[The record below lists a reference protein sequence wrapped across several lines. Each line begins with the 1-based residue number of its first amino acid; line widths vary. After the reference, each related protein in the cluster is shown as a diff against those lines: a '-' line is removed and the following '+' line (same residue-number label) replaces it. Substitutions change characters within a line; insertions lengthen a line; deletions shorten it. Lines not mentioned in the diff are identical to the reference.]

1 MPENGLDQALLA
13 HKAWLRE
20 QAPAMT
26 DTICDQLTAL
36 QPVQLV
42 AREEEVYVQRIFGS
56 DGAAGFKD
64 PETHTSYCVAVWP
77 GHKSERRLRFYV
89 TLSTGEIFLVER
101 SMKEA
106 VLLLHLDP
114 PLPQYVR
121 REAERLIRR
130 YIELPEPA

>member
-1 MPENGLDQALLA
+1 MMAIVCAPVVSRS
-13 HKAWLRE
+13 LR
-20 QAPAMT
+20 AGMFTCAR
-26 DTICDQLTAL
+26 
-36 QPVQLV
+36 